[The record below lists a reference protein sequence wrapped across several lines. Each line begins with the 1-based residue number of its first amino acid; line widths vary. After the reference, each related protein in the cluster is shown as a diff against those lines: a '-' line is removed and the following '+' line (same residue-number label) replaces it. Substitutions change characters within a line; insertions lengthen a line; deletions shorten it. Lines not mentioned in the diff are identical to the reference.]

1 MMVFAV
7 GRDAMLERNRRSQ
20 PPFSDTA
27 TPKALAT
34 LLGGGGVDTFK
45 PSSGLPWSGRAGY
58 EGRFATGKPSSTAT
72 GSVTPTLDTSLLPPH
87 ARRGIDKYGNA
98 IQQAARK
105 NGIAPSLLAALID
118 QESGFNPNAVNPNSK
133 ATGLCQFM
141 AGTAPEVGIRDR
153 RDPNQSIKGGAL
165 YLARMINMFGGDVER
180 GLAAYNA
187 GPGTVQRA
195 KNRIPNIPETR
206 KYVKIILA
214 NQKNYQA
221 AGFDLEAPSNNEIAQ
236 K

>member
-1 MMVFAV
+1 MMVFALD
-7 GRDAMLERNRRSQ
+7 RFERARFQIEPSPRS
-20 PPFSDTA
+20 SDTA
-27 TPKALAT
+27 TTETPAT
-34 LLGGGGVDTFK
+34 LLGGGGVDTFE

-72 GSVTPTLDTSLLPPH
+72 GPVTPTLDTSLLPPH

-105 NGIAPSLLAALID
+105 NGITPSLLAALID
-118 QESGFNPNAVNPNSK
+118 QESGFNPNAYNPRSK
-133 ATGLCQFM
+133 ATGICQFM

-165 YLARMINMFGGDVER
+165 YLARMIKMFGDVDR

-195 KNRIPNIPETR
+195 KNRIPNIPETQ